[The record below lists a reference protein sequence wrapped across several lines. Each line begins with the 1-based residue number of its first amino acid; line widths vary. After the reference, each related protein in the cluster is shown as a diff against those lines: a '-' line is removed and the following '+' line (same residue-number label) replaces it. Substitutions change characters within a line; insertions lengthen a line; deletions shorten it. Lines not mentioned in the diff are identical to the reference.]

1 MPLLPQRS
9 LTYSLLLIG
18 CMPVLAVQGQDRPG
32 NDGDCAG
39 AIYIKDSIV
48 VMDRP
53 GRGFGNI
60 LEIKENPPTDL
71 QWLEREHHTVWY
83 LFRAPVKTSLTFDIL
98 PQDPD
103 DDIDFLLFPGNVPDI
118 CEKVRNKEVAP
129 VRSNISRNNKE
140 LNSACG
146 LSKEATEDFVRS
158 GVGSSYSRAI
168 DVEEGDL
175 YYLLVD
181 YTDRPRAGF
190 TIHFHYDPPPP
201 QPVMVELPQTLHI
214 EVTDS
219 VTGAPVDA
227 ALTIEGMRFDSIVQA
242 KGNSRYEFQMDTY
255 RNLRI
260 NCLRK
265 GYMFRSE
272 RIKGSGSTDVQVNI
286 KLVPIASGAK
296 VVLDDIRFTG
306 NGTKVLRTS
315 EGSLY
320 MLLHFMEENPS
331 THIEILGHVNGPKVR
346 KNNPE
351 LVELSTER
359 AQTVFNFLLV
369 NDVDV
374 SRLSYQGKGNS
385 DMLYPDPRNM
395 AESEANRR
403 VEIRITSYEGY
414 LATPAVAPRRR

>member
-1 MPLLPQRS
+1 MA
-9 LTYSLLLIG
+9 
-18 CMPVLAVQGQDRPG
+18 CMPAAVHGQKRLDDP
-32 NDGDCAG
+32 GDCSG
-39 AIYIKDSIV
+39 AIYIKDSV
-48 VMDRP
+48 VVNDRP

-60 LEIKENPPTDL
+60 LEIKENPIADL
-71 QWLEREHHTVWY
+71 KWLEREHHTVWY
-83 LFRAPVKTSLTFDIL
+83 LFRAPVKTSLTFDII
-98 PQDPD
+98 PQDFN

-118 CEKVRNKEVAP
+118 CAKVRTKEVVP

-140 LNSACG
+140 MNSICG

-201 QPVMVELPQTLHI
+201 PPVAVELPQTLRI
-214 EVTDS
+214 EVADS
-219 VTGAPVDA
+219 ITGAPVDA
-227 ALTIEGMRFDSIVQA
+227 ALTIEGMRFDSTVQA
-242 KGNSRYEFQMDTY
+242 KGSSRYEFKMDSY
-255 RNLRI
+255 HNLRI

-265 GYMFRSE
+265 GYMFHSE
-272 RIKGSGSTDVQVNI
+272 RVKGSGDTTVLVNI
-286 KLVPIASGAK
+286 KLVPIATGAK
-296 VVLDDIRFTG
+296 VVLDDIRFVG
-306 NGTKVLRTS
+306 NDAKVLRNS
-315 EGSLY
+315 EGSLF

-331 THIEILGHVNGPKVR
+331 AHVEILGHVNGPKA
-346 KNNPE
+346 KKKNPE

-359 AQTVFNFLLV
+359 AQTVFNFLVV

-374 SRLSYQGKGNS
+374 SRLSYTGVGNS
-385 DMLYPDPRNM
+385 DMLFPDPKNRV
-395 AESEANRR
+395 ESEANRR

-414 LATPAVAPRRR
+414 LATPAGAPRHR